1 MHKYYLFDF
10 DGTLVDS
17 MPHWSKIMLDTLDD
31 GKVSYPNNILDIVC
45 PLGYLGTAEYFIN
58 VLGLKANSDKLVES
72 FINKAIYNYKNII
85 PLKDGVKDY
94 LLFLKSKGKSLN
106 VLTASPHNA
115 LDPCLKRLGVFD
127 LFDNV
132 WSCDDFNT
140 TKANPKIYHAVAK
153 KLNTTVSEIAFFDDN
168 INSIKTGKQAGAY
181 TVGIFDKSGS
191 NFTSELKSTA
201 HQFYESFLVA
211 KEV

>member
-1 MHKYYLFDF
+1 MHEYCLFDF

-17 MPHWSKIMLDTLDD
+17 MPYWSKIMLDTLDNANV
-31 GKVSYPNNILDIVC
+31 KYPSNVLDIVC
-45 PLGYLGTAEYFIN
+45 PLGYAGTAEYFIK
-58 VLGLKANSDKLVES
+58 VLGLKANKGELVES
-72 FINKAIYNYKNII
+72 FINKAVYNYTNII

-94 LLFLKSKGKSLN
+94 LTFLKGKGKSLN

-115 LDPCLKRLGVFD
+115 LDPCLKRLGIFD

-132 WSCDDFNT
+132 WSCDDFAT
-140 TKANPKIYHAVAK
+140 TKANPQIYHEVAK

-168 INSIKTGKQAGAY
+168 INSIKTGKQAGTY
-181 TVGIFDKSGS
+181 TVGIFDKSGI
-191 NFTSELKSTA
+191 NFTNELKSVA
-201 HQFYESFLVA
+201 DKFYESFVDA